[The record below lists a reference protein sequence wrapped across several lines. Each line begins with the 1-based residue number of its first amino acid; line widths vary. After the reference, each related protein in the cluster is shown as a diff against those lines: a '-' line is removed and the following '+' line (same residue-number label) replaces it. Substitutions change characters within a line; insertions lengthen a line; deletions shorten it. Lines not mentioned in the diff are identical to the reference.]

1 MWNDLSYDAY
11 QETIEEKQQKND
23 EMIEIKESISE
34 LRNQLELFISS
45 INVANQPE
53 KQKIIKRL
61 IEKEVYT
68 SRSRAQMPGYS

>member
-1 MWNDLSYDAY
+1 MILSYDAY

-45 INVANQPE
+45 INVD
-53 KQKIIKRL
+53 
-61 IEKEVYT
+61 
-68 SRSRAQMPGYS
+68 